1 MTEPLPKLPPT
12 MAFLQRDWLSSN
24 HVLFFDAASDGERAT
39 LVDAGYVKHAGR
51 TVSLVREALMRR
63 GLGGD
68 ALRLLLNTHLHSDH
82 CGGNAAL
89 VRAFGCTVAIPI
101 GEFERPAGHAGGVP
115 FYRASDA
122 ASEPFGAQR
131 ALQPGDRLVLGGA
144 EWQVHASPGHDP
156 HSVILHCP
164 EHRLLISADAL
175 WENGFGLI
183 FPELVGEPG
192 FQEQHDVLELIASL
206 DVETVLPG
214 HGRPFQDVAGA
225 LDRARNRLAA
235 LRSDRRRNARNG
247 LRVMLK
253 YTMLDRGRMRLDAL
267 ADAFSDSAVLR
278 GSAEQLDMTLAAA
291 LAWCADDLARQG
303 EVSIEDGW
311 IVDKDAD
318 HAPEV

>member
-1 MTEPLPKLPPT
+1 MQ
-12 MAFLQRDWLSSN
+12 FIQRDWLSSN
-24 HVLFFDAASDGERAT
+24 HVLFFDPDGHSERAT
-39 LVDAGYVKHAGR
+39 LVDAGYVKHAAR
-51 TVSLVREALMRR
+51 TVSLVREALGRR

-68 ALRLLLNTHLHSDH
+68 ALGLLLNTHLHSDH

-89 VRAFGCTVAIPI
+89 VRAFGCRIAIPV
-101 GEFERPAGHAGGVP
+101 GEFQRPAGMADGAAFH
-115 FYRASDA
+115 RASDA
-122 ASEPFGAQR
+122 DSEPFQAQL
-131 ALQPGDRLVLGGA
+131 ALAPGDRLMLGGA

-164 EHRLLISADAL
+164 EDRLLISADAL

-225 LDRARNRLAA
+225 LERARGRLAA
-235 LRSDRRRNARNG
+235 LRADPRRNARNG

-253 YTMLDRGRMRLDAL
+253 YTMLDRGRMRLDGL
-267 ADAFSDSAVLR
+267 AEAFHDSAVLQ
-278 GSAEQLDMTLAAA
+278 GSAAQLGMSLEAA
-291 LAWCADDLARQG
+291 LAWCAEDLAAQG
-303 EVSIEDGW
+303 EVSITDGW
-311 IVDKDAD
+311 IVDADAD
-318 HAPEV
+318 HTPEA